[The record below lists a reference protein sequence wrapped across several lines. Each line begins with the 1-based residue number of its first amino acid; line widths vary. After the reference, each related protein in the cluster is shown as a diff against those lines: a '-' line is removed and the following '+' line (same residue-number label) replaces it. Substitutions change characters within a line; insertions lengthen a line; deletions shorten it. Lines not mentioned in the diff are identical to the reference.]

1 MTIKKILQNN
11 ISNLKTNM
19 EEEASLDF
27 RLRQID
33 EARNYLSDEINCNN
47 LMIEEYKKTCKYINC
62 VEHLLILVSAMTG
75 CVSISVLS
83 LCRYYKFWSRNRNLC
98 NHSRNQKV

>member
-33 EARNYLSDEINCNN
+33 EARNYLSDEI
-47 LMIEEYKKTCKYINC
+47 IVI
-62 VEHLLILVSAMTG
+62 I
-75 CVSISVLS
+75 
-83 LCRYYKFWSRNRNLC
+83 
-98 NHSRNQKV
+98 